1 MVGAFQAETG
11 ACAVTGVLAGLES
24 RLSVAKHL
32 TAVDAGA
39 IEALR
44 ALARKIDAW
53 DMIVRWALDD
63 AEDEDRRPAVP
74 QNDNVSISAFLK
86 GCEQLG
92 LTPTGRKA
100 LDVKGEVAKRGS
112 LGDLQAA
119 AAIRRK
125 RSA

>member
-1 MVGAFQAETG
+1 MSDVFGS
-11 ACAVTGVLAGLES
+11 LEES
-24 RLSVAKHL
+24 IKASSHL
-32 TAVDAGA
+32 TDLDRGA
-39 IEALR
+39 MEALR

-53 DMIVRWALDD
+53 DVIVEWALDD
-63 AEDEDRRPAVP
+63 AREDEGRPRVP

-100 LDVKGEVAKRGS
+100 LDVKVEEGS
-112 LGDLQAA
+112 GGTNLGNLQAA
-119 AAIRRK
+119 AARRRK

>member
-1 MVGAFQAETG
+1 MSD
-11 ACAVTGVLAGLES
+11 VLGSLEES
-24 RLSVAKHL
+24 IKAAAHL
-32 TAVDAGA
+32 TDLDLGAV
-39 IEALR
+39 EALR

-53 DMIVRWALDD
+53 DVIADWALDD
-63 AEDEDRRPAVP
+63 AADEDRRPAVP

-100 LDVKGEVAKRGS
+100 LDVKVEEGS
-112 LGDLQAA
+112 GGTNLGNLQAA
-119 AAIRRK
+119 AARRRK

>member
-1 MVGAFQAETG
+1 MVFDDDSLEAALDRS
-11 ACAVTGVLAGLES
+11 LA
-24 RLSVAKHL
+24 AATHL
-32 TAVDAGA
+32 TEVDAA
-39 IEALR
+39 AVKAAR
-44 ALARKIDAW
+44 SLARKIDAW
-53 DMIVRWALDD
+53 DVIVRWALDD

-92 LTPTGRKA
+92 LTPTGRKT
-100 LDVKGEVAKRGS
+100 LNVRGEVAKRGS

-119 AAIRRK
+119 AATRRK